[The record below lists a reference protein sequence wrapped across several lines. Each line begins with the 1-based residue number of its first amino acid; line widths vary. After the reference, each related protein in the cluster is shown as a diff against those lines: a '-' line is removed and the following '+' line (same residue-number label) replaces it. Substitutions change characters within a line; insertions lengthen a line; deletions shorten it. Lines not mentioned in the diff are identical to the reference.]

1 MSKLTDKT
9 DVLTPFYGQEEF
21 PVWNVITNSQ
31 QGSFT
36 VSQGYQRRN
45 TFMSAD
51 NPEWVALQRG
61 RITNPKLRNILRNLD
76 LGNGMFFKED
86 MSLSNLSHGFH
97 YVPPLGGSNG
107 TTYHGPILPTTSPVM
122 RAFVLE
128 QIPWPTKEET
138 TQALLGAGATAISRT
153 LPTRSHMSL
162 GVTLGEL
169 RKDGLPKLMS
179 LQNLKDFG
187 NAPIKTG
194 ADAYLNANFAWAPLI
209 RDVESLLRLV
219 SQSTKILRDYERGS
233 KVHTRRGYQFDDV
246 KQTINARRATS
257 VAAYPNSS
265 NLYSN
270 VGIGKLVVS
279 GFYTQSTWFRGAYE
293 YTLPGGN
300 TFWANVTRW
309 EQEANKLLGL
319 RITPELLWNVVSWT
333 WLLDWF
339 LNVGDVI
346 TNISYLGRDGLVLR
360 YGYIMRSIQVE
371 VDAWLDGA
379 RPRSE
384 SGIQLPITCHISMQ
398 QKTRVKATPYGF
410 GLNPDSFT
418 AKQWS
423 ILGALGATRAPGKL

>member
-1 MSKLTDKT
+1 MARMTDKT
-9 DVLTPFYGQEEF
+9 NVRTPFHGRDSI

-31 QGSFT
+31 QGSFD
-36 VSQGYQRRN
+36 VAQGWQRMN
-45 TFMSAD
+45 TFQSAD

-61 RITNPKLRNILRNLD
+61 EITNPKLRKILRGLD

-86 MSLSNLSHGFH
+86 VSLSALSHYNH

-107 TTYHGPILPTTSPVM
+107 TTYHGPILPTTSQVM

-128 QIPWPTKEET
+128 QVPWPTKEET
-138 TQALLGAGATAISRT
+138 TQALFGAGATAISRT

-169 RKDGLPKLMS
+169 RKDGLPKLISMQS
-179 LQNLKDFG
+179 LKDFS
-187 NAPIKTG
+187 NSPVKTG

-246 KQTINARRATS
+246 VQGINARRATT

-270 VGIGKLVVS
+270 SGAGKLVVS
-279 GFYTQSTWFRGAYE
+279 GSYTMSTWFRGAYE

-300 TFWANVTRW
+300 TFWSNVARW
-309 EQEANKLLGL
+309 ESEANRLLGL
-319 RITPELLWNVVSWT
+319 RITPELLWNVISWT

-339 LNVGDVI
+339 VNVGDVI

-360 YGYIMRSIQVE
+360 YGYIMRSIRVE
-371 VDAWLDGA
+371 ADAWLDGA

-384 SGIQLPITCHISMQ
+384 SGIQLPITCRISMQ

-410 GLNPDSFT
+410 GLNPSSFS